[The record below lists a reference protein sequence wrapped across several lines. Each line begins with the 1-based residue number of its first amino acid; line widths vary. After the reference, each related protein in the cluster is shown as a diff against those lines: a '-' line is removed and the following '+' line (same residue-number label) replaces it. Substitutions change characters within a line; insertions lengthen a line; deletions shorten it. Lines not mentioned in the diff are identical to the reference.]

1 MLSVRLP
8 DPLETQLAIYCEAAG
23 LSKSAVVQAALE
35 KHLKK
40 QAANL
45 PASSDGK
52 RMTKDP
58 FLALIGSGNR
68 RYSTEKIMRMTRG
81 SDWNQP

>member
-8 DPLETQLAIYCEAAG
+8 DPLESQLATYCEAVG

-45 PASSDGK
+45 AAASGTK
-52 RMTKDP
+52 RTTKDP
-58 FLALIGSGNR
+58 LLALIGSGNR
-68 RYSTEKIMRMTRG
+68 KYSTDQIMRMTRG
-81 SDWNQP
+81 NDWNKP

>member
-8 DPLETQLAIYCEAAG
+8 DPLESQLAAYCETAG

-40 QAANL
+40 LAPGLAA
-45 PASSDGK
+45 ASASQ
-52 RMTKDP
+52 RTSKDP

-68 RYSTEKIMRMTRG
+68 KYTTDQIMRMTRG
-81 SDWNQP
+81 EDWNQP

>member
-8 DPLETQLAIYCEAAG
+8 DPLESQLAAYCDTVG

-40 QAANL
+40 QSATLAAG
-45 PASSDGK
+45 SGTK
-52 RMTKDP
+52 RTTKDP
-58 FLALIGSGNR
+58 FLALIDSGNR
-68 RYSTEKIMRMTRG
+68 KYSTDQIMRMTRG
-81 SDWNQP
+81 DDWNQP

>member
-8 DPLETQLAIYCEAAG
+8 DPLENQLESYCKAVG
-23 LSKSAVVQAALE
+23 LTKSAVVQAALE

-40 QAANL
+40 PPQSLAVGGG
-45 PASSDGK
+45 SK
-52 RMTKDP
+52 RTTKDP

-68 RYSTEKIMRMTRG
+68 KFSTDEIMRMTRG
-81 SDWNQP
+81 DDWNQP

>member
-8 DPLETQLAIYCEAAG
+8 DPLENKLASYCEATG
-23 LSKSAVVQAALE
+23 LSKSAVVQLALE

-40 QAANL
+40 QAVNLAAGGSNKRAN
-45 PASSDGK
+45 
-52 RMTKDP
+52 KDP

-68 RYSTEKIMRMTRG
+68 KYSTDQIMRMTRG
-81 SDWNQP
+81 SDWDQP

>member
-8 DPLETQLAIYCEAAG
+8 DPLENQLTAYCETVG
-23 LSKSAVVQAALE
+23 KSKSAVVQAALE

-40 QAANL
+40 LTPGLAD
-45 PASSDGK
+45 ASDSK
-52 RMTKDP
+52 RASKDP

-68 RYSTEKIMRMTRG
+68 KYSTDQIMRMTRG
-81 SDWNQP
+81 DDWNQP

>member
-8 DPLETQLAIYCEAAG
+8 DPLESQLAIYCETAG
-23 LSKSAVVQAALE
+23 VSKSAVVQVALE

-40 QAANL
+40 QATTLA
-45 PASSDGK
+45 AQSGAKCS
-52 RMTKDP
+52 TKDP

-68 RYSTEKIMRMTRG
+68 K
-81 SDWNQP
+81 

>member
-8 DPLETQLAIYCEAAG
+8 DRLENQLSDYCKTVG
-23 LSKSAVVQAALE
+23 LSKSAVVQVALE

-40 QAANL
+40 QAPGLAFV
-45 PASSDGK
+45 SGSK
-52 RMTKDP
+52 RTAKDP

-68 RYSTEKIMRMTRG
+68 KYSTDQIMRMTRG
-81 SDWNQP
+81 DDWNQP

>member
-8 DPLETQLAIYCEAAG
+8 DPLESQLAAYCESAG

-40 QAANL
+40 LAPGLAA
-45 PASSDGK
+45 ASGTK
-52 RMTKDP
+52 RATKDL
-58 FLALIGSGNR
+58 FLALLGSGNR
-68 RYSTEKIMRMTRG
+68 KYSTDQIMRMTRG
-81 SDWNQP
+81 DDLNQP

>member
-8 DPLETQLAIYCEAAG
+8 DPLESQLAAYCETVG
-23 LSKSAVVQAALE
+23 LTKSAVVQAALE

-40 QAANL
+40 LTLSLAATGG
-45 PASSDGK
+45 AK
-52 RMTKDP
+52 RATNDP

-68 RYSTEKIMRMTRG
+68 KYSTDQIMRMTRG
-81 SDWNQP
+81 ADWNQP

>member
-8 DPLETQLAIYCEAAG
+8 DPLESQLATYCEAAG

-40 QAANL
+40 QTRSLAVA
-45 PASSDGK
+45 GGIK
-52 RMTKDP
+52 RADKDP

-68 RYSTEKIMRMTRG
+68 KYSTEQIMRMTRG
-81 SDWNQP
+81 DAWNRA

>member
-8 DPLETQLAIYCEAAG
+8 YPLESQLAAYCDTVG

-40 QAANL
+40 QAAAL
-45 PASSDGK
+45 AAKGGAK
-52 RMTKDP
+52 RPTKDP

-68 RYSTEKIMRMTRG
+68 KYSTDQVMRMTRG
-81 SDWNQP
+81 DDWSQP

>member
-8 DPLETQLAIYCEAAG
+8 DQLESKLAAYCETAG

-40 QAANL
+40 EVPGPAA
-45 PASSDGK
+45 ASSTK
-52 RMTKDP
+52 RAIKDP

-68 RYSTEKIMRMTRG
+68 KSSTDQIMRMTRG
-81 SDWNQP
+81 DGWNKP

>member
-8 DPLETQLAIYCEAAG
+8 DPLESQLASYCETAG

-40 QAANL
+40 QVATLAAQSGANR
-45 PASSDGK
+45 S
-52 RMTKDP
+52 TKDP

-68 RYSTEKIMRMTRG
+68 KFSTDQIMRMTRG
-81 SDWNQP
+81 DGWMQP

>member
-8 DPLETQLAIYCEAAG
+8 DPLESQLAIYCETAG
-23 LSKSAVVQAALE
+23 VSKSAVVQAALE

-40 QAANL
+40 QVATLAAQSGAKHN
-45 PASSDGK
+45 
-52 RMTKDP
+52 TKDP

-68 RYSTEKIMRMTRG
+68 KFSTDQIMRMTRG
-81 SDWNQP
+81 DDWMQP

>member
-8 DPLETQLAIYCEAAG
+8 DPLETQLATYCEAAG

-40 QAANL
+40 QAANI
-45 PASSDGK
+45 PAGSDGE

-68 RYSTEKIMRMTRG
+68 KHSTEQIMRMTRG
-81 SDWNQP
+81 SDCNQP